1 MILEGLVIFVEIIIL
16 VGLVILVELMG
27 LVSRDDVYKDRIF
40 SISFCY
46 ELGT

>member
-1 MILEGLVIFVEIIIL
+1 MILEGLVIFVELIIL

-40 SISFCY
+40 FHFV
-46 ELGT
+46 LL

>member
-1 MILEGLVIFVEIIIL
+1 MILEGLVIFVELIIL
-16 VGLVILVELMG
+16 VGLVELMG